1 MLEERCRRST
11 LTAIPELPLL
21 PALPTLAAAMRFRA
35 IEPEASTTNSTR
47 QRDLRAS
54 RLALPDGGEKMG
66 GEQGRERRGGG
77 PAATGH
83 QQRQQ
88 SWWRQCQQAA
98 QQQGAPSKGLKC
110 CTQHPG
116 QNSSPQVV
124 LVDVNLAGG
133 LAGCSRPQPAGDLV
147 RCCCSQGG
155 IHSQPPHLAC
165 QAGTRRGGQVGGSEM
180 GAAYRS
186 CV

>member
-1 MLEERCRRST
+1 MRST
-11 LTAIPELPLL
+11 LTAIPQLPLL

-35 IEPEASTTNSTR
+35 IDPEASTTNSTR

-54 RLALPDGGEKMG
+54 RLALPVGGEKMRS
-66 GEQGRERRGGG
+66 EQGRERRGGG

-88 SWWRQCQQAA
+88 SWWRQWQGAA
-98 QQQGAPSKGLKC
+98 QQQGAPSNRLTC
-110 CTQHPG
+110 CTQLPG

-124 LVDVNLAGG
+124 LVDVNLAGR
-133 LAGCSRPQPAGDLV
+133 LACCSRPPPAGDLV

-155 IHSQPPHLAC
+155 VHSQPPHLAC
-165 QAGTRRGGQVGGSEM
+165 HAGNRRGGQAGDSQM
-180 GAAYRS
+180 RAAAAYRS